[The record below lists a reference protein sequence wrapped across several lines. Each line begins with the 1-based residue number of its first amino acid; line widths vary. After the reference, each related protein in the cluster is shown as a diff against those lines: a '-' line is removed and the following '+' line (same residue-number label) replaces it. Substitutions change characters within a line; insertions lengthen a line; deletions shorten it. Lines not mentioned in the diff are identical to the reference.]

1 MLSGPG
7 APRTESRLACPSR
20 LIPIRH
26 APVGPVVARTGAR
39 VMSAVTS
46 PGRGARLVLLVSL
59 SLLGACGGAR
69 SPEAAHQKLCRAVAA
84 GDASALFEALDQD
97 SRWHWMTTQ
106 KANREGYDIILSN
119 YPEGVERERQ
129 LRRFE
134 RGATLGS
141 GRALFVEEVGQ
152 SALPTLHDV
161 CAPDTR
167 LELAGDGASAVAVA
181 PSGKR
186 WPFRRGSRGSWGY
199 AGFADDADDRQK
211 RAVADVEQVRL
222 NAADFERAATRAG
235 R

>member
-1 MLSGPG
+1 MPADSDKT
-7 APRTESRLACPSR
+7 R
-20 LIPIRH
+20 
-26 APVGPVVARTGAR
+26 
-39 VMSAVTS
+39 AVTK
-46 PGRGARLVLLVSL
+46 GTFVQVAVTFGLLAQAS
-59 SLLGACGGAR
+59 CGGPS
-69 SPEAAHQKLCRAVAA
+69 SPEAAHRNLCRAVAA
-84 GDASALFEALDQD
+84 KDASALFKALDQT
-97 SRWHWMTTQ
+97 SRWHWMTAQ

-152 SALPTLHDV
+152 AALPTLAEACV
-161 CAPDTR
+161 PGGRFETA
-167 LELAGDGASAVAVA
+167 ADGTSAVAVV

-186 WPFRRGSRGSWGY
+186 FPFLRGTHGWGY
-199 AGFADDADDRQK
+199 AGFLDDADDRQK

-222 NAADFERAATRAG
+222 NAADFERAAARAA

>member
-1 MLSGPG
+1 MF
-7 APRTESRLACPSR
+7 
-20 LIPIRH
+20 
-26 APVGPVVARTGAR
+26 
-39 VMSAVTS
+39 
-46 PGRGARLVLLVSL
+46 
-59 SLLGACGGAR
+59 
-69 SPEAAHQKLCRAVAA
+69 Q
-84 GDASALFEALDQD
+84 ALDQD

-141 GRALFVEEVGQ
+141 GRALFVEEVGRA
-152 SALPTLHDV
+152 ALPTLREV
-161 CAPDTR
+161 CVPGTR
-167 LELAGDGASAVAVA
+167 FEMAADGASAVAVA

-186 WPFRRGSRGSWGY
+186 APFRRGSRGGWGY

-211 RAVADVEQVRL
+211 RAVADVEQVRV
-222 NAADFERAATRAG
+222 NAADFERAASRAA